1 MVNNSGCVK
10 VLTNFDWAPVPVGVE
25 VEVKVYA
32 AYVEIWHEGKRV
44 ARHERCF
51 GRQEKV
57 LNLEHYLSIRQ
68 IHSAL
73 REIQTFTAGR
83 LAWITAKLTVRPEEV
98 SYFDRKEKKK
108 KTSSIWALSLE
119 VEGDDMRKLI
129 ADLTE
134 NAPLF
139 AETRK
144 LLGSGGKVLE
154 VVEDEQEQ
162 AREVAAE
169 SYPPSLNGSSATE
182 PAEAAS
188 ATETTP
194 GSAPSNSP
202 GETLPPGNGT
212 RTSGGNGVAK
222 PHACGTPSSPAPN
235 NGNGSSGFNQL
246 RNEFLTAARRVAT
259 TKKQAIGEVVE
270 WASGGTFKYGDVGRM
285 TEADIP
291 KLRAATE
298 LIASALAGAPR

>member
-129 ADLTE
+129 ANLTE
-134 NAPLF
+134 NARLF

-144 LLGSGGKVLE
+144 LFGSGGKVLE
-154 VVEDEQEQ
+154 VVEDEQEE

-202 GETLPPGNGT
+202 SETLPLGTVPG
-212 RTSGGNGVAK
+212 
-222 PHACGTPSSPAPN
+222 
-235 NGNGSSGFNQL
+235 F
-246 RNEFLTAARRVAT
+246 
-259 TKKQAIGEVVE
+259 
-270 WASGGTFKYGDVGRM
+270 
-285 TEADIP
+285 
-291 KLRAATE
+291 
-298 LIASALAGAPR
+298 LAGTGLPNHTPAGPPLCLRPTMATGRLQVLDSTNFATSF